1 MWYRSRLDLGSVL
14 KGGGMFADTIFR
26 HSEIRPLAYDT
37 VRVEAIAV
45 HAGRVVRMG
54 TFEDMRELLG
64 PSCKVIDLPGMVVQ
78 PAFHDAHIHLLHLH
92 AHPGHISLGSVISK
106 AQMVE
111 KIGSSVRQLSDAS
124 SWVVAWG
131 LNTDFARKVFADTPG
146 LLSEEFGDVRVIIT
160 TRDGHGAWLTKAAF
174 EALDESV
181 HDELATM
188 DRNVS
193 RYGDDPVMV
202 HITERAL
209 GVVRKAVE
217 DIENQPSVAQ
227 LRQRISETLRYGVVC
242 SHEAMIESEDIP
254 MLEQFFAE
262 HPIQITGRIHGM
274 MHARSGEWSWLK
286 ERQPIWGSF
295 DGRLSLGTVKAFLD
309 GSLGSGTA
317 WMSADQ
323 EPPAMRPDE
332 LKEIAD
338 FCVAEGFQLAVH
350 AIGRQAVREALDVME
365 SARPMTPEPYH
376 TKAPLWRIEHAEF
389 VEATDIHRAAH
400 LGVVLS
406 VQPLHL
412 PLDAPI
418 LKARY
423 QEHLQVAF
431 PWTDFTD
438 AGVPLALGS
447 DAPVTE
453 CRPLANLRVACGPA
467 RRDLFGAHDAPLLLH
482 ALSPDVALHAHTV
495 GGAVAALG
503 KLGTG
508 TLMSQQPADFVV
520 LDGDPLRSSPETFE
534 QIEVLETWAGGVL
547 VVQPEADPQDL
558 ELDLDD

>member
-1 MWYRSRLDLGSVL
+1 
-14 KGGGMFADTIFR
+14 MFADTIFR

-64 PSCKVIDLPGMVVQ
+64 PSCKVIDLPGKVVQ

-92 AHPGHISLGSVISK
+92 AHPGHISLGSVMSK
-106 AQMVE
+106 AQMME
-111 KIGSSVRQLSDAS
+111 KIRQAVSKLSDES

-131 LNTDFARKVFADTPG
+131 LNTDFARKLFMESPG
-146 LLSEEFGDVRVIIT
+146 LLNEEFGDVRVIIT
-160 TRDGHGAWLTKAAF
+160 TRDGHGAWLTKGAF
-174 EALDESV
+174 DALDESTHV
-181 HDELATM
+181 ELQGM
-188 DRNVS
+188 DRNVTT
-193 RYGDDPVMV
+193 YGDDSVII
-202 HITERAL
+202 HITEQAL
-209 GVVRKAVE
+209 GVVRQAVD
-217 DIENQPSVAQ
+217 DIENRPSGTL
-227 LRQRISETLRYGVVC
+227 LRQRVYETLRLGVVC
-242 SHEAMIESEDIP
+242 CHEAMVESEDIP
-254 MLEQFFAE
+254 MLEEFFAE
-262 HPIQITGRIHGM
+262 NPIQVTGRMHGM
-274 MHARSGEWSWLK
+274 MHARAGQWAWLK
-286 ERQPIWGSF
+286 ERKAEWGRF

-317 WMSADQ
+317 WMSPQQD
-323 EPPAMRPDE
+323 PPAMDPEE
-332 LKEIAD
+332 LKEIAQ
-338 FCVAEGFQLAVH
+338 FCVDEGFQLAVH

-365 SARPMTPEPYH
+365 SVRPATPGPYH
-376 TKAPLWRIEHAEF
+376 SKTPLWRIEHAEF
-389 VEATDIHRAAH
+389 VEAADIHRAAH
-400 LGVVLS
+400 LGIVLS

-423 QEHLQVAF
+423 REHLQVAF

-447 DAPVTE
+447 DAPVTD
-453 CRPLANLRVACGPA
+453 CRPLANLQVACGPA

-520 LDGDPLRSSPETFE
+520 LDGDPLRASPETFE
-534 QIEVLETWAGGVL
+534 QINVLETWAGGVQI
-547 VVQPEADPQDL
+547 VQSELPSETVDIGQD
-558 ELDLDD
+558 D

>member
-1 MWYRSRLDLGSVL
+1 
-14 KGGGMFADTIFR
+14 MFADTIFR

-64 PSCKVIDLPGMVVQ
+64 PSCKVIDLPGKVVQ

-92 AHPGHISLGSVISK
+92 AHPGHISLGSVMSK
-106 AQMVE
+106 AQMME
-111 KIGSSVRQLSDAS
+111 KIRQAVNKLSDES

-131 LNTDFARKVFADTPG
+131 LNTDFARKLFMESPG
-146 LLSEEFGDVRVIIT
+146 LLNEEFGDVRVIIT
-160 TRDGHGAWLTKAAF
+160 TRDGHGAWLTKGAF
-174 EALDESV
+174 DALDESTHV
-181 HDELATM
+181 ELQGM
-188 DRNVS
+188 DRNVTT
-193 RYGDDPVMV
+193 YGDDSVII
-202 HITERAL
+202 HITEQAL
-209 GVVRKAVE
+209 GVVRQAVD
-217 DIENQPSVAQ
+217 DIENRPSGTL
-227 LRQRISETLRYGVVC
+227 LRQRVYETLRLGVVC
-242 SHEAMIESEDIP
+242 CHEAMVESEDIP
-254 MLEQFFAE
+254 MLEEFFAE
-262 HPIQITGRIHGM
+262 NPIQVTGRMHGM
-274 MHARSGEWSWLK
+274 MHARAGQWAWLK
-286 ERQPIWGSF
+286 ERKAEWGRF

-317 WMSADQ
+317 WMSPQQD
-323 EPPAMRPDE
+323 PPAMDPEE
-332 LKEIAD
+332 LKEIAQ
-338 FCVAEGFQLAVH
+338 FCVDEGFQLAVH

-365 SARPMTPEPYH
+365 SVRPATPGPYH
-376 TKAPLWRIEHAEF
+376 SKTPLWRIEHAEF
-389 VEATDIHRAAH
+389 VEAADIHRAAH
-400 LGVVLS
+400 LGIVLS

-423 QEHLQVAF
+423 REHLQVAF

-447 DAPVTE
+447 DAPVTD
-453 CRPLANLRVACGPA
+453 CRPLANLQVACGPA

-520 LDGDPLRSSPETFE
+520 LDGDPLRASPETFE
-534 QIEVLETWAGGVL
+534 QINVLETWAGGVQI
-547 VVQPEADPQDL
+547 VQSELPSETVDIGQD
-558 ELDLDD
+558 D